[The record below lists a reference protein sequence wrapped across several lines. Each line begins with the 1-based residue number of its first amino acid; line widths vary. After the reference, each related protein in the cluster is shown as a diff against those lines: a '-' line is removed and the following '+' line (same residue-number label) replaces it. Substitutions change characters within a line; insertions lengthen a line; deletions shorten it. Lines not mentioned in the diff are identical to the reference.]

1 MLDKSR
7 IKIYDYLYNLLYD
20 VVTKNVYS
28 MNPPQELID
37 SDVKDGFIV
46 INVGEINDASE
57 FSCEAYGWA
66 RCYITAYV
74 PPITRG
80 RLDYTKYEVF
90 EDAIN
95 AVIDNATKENG
106 GTYHVEEGSVLS
118 MDDDESSNANNQ
130 FFIFIKSF
138 VVNINKETS

>member
-7 IKIYDYLYNLLYD
+7 IKIYDYLYNILYD

-28 MNPPQELID
+28 MNPPQELTE
-37 SDVKDGFIV
+37 SDAKDGFIV
-46 INVGEINDASE
+46 INVGDVNDASE

-90 EDAIN
+90 ENAIN
-95 AVIDNATKENG
+95 DVIEMAASDSE

-118 MDDDESSNANNQ
+118 MDNDETTNANNAY
-130 FFIFIKSF
+130 FIFVKSF
-138 VVNINKETS
+138 VVNINKQE